1 MSESARDEALRLIK
15 EAVLADETFDK
26 RFDTIGYA
34 RFSVE
39 ELVRLIA
46 LARQRPGW
54 VWVPEE
60 PTEAM
65 VHAYWLDIETP
76 MLSYETPRAALTS
89 RWKALLAAAP
99 QPGEGT

>member
-1 MSESARDEALRLIK
+1 MTESARDEALRLAM
-15 EAVLADETFDK
+15 ECGFDPG
-26 RFDTIGYA
+26 RGPILDQF
-34 RFSVE
+34 E
-39 ELVRLIA
+39 RLIA

-89 RWKALLAAAP
+89 RWKALLAAVPAP
-99 QPGEGT
+99 GKEST